1 MDHASDSLQS
11 ESVYSS
17 RAEESNSNTDA
28 EYSDNNTLVNTNG
41 YASRTRRTYEEEEDN
56 DQENEEEEDD
66 DEEEITP
73 AELIEKL
80 QQCWLNE
87 KLSPEL
93 LEHKTPVVEC
103 IIEQIKHMESNI
115 KSAKKGDFRI
125 AIHKLEVTNSSLT
138 LLKLEFFIQ

>member
-1 MDHASDSLQS
+1 MEHASDSLQS
-11 ESVYSS
+11 DSVYSS

-28 EYSDNNTLVNTNG
+28 EYSDNNTLVNTANG
-41 YASRTRRTYEEEEDN
+41 HASRTRRTYDEEDELEN
-56 DQENEEEEDD
+56 NEEDE

-125 AIHKLEVTNSSLT
+125 AIHKLEVKTYS
-138 LLKLEFFIQ
+138 

>member
-1 MDHASDSLQS
+1 MEHASDSLQS
-11 ESVYSS
+11 DSVYSS

-56 DQENEEEEDD
+56 DQEDEEEDD

-125 AIHKLEVTNSSLT
+125 AIHKLEVTYLLLI
-138 LLKLEFFIQ
+138 LLKVKNFL

>member
-11 ESVYSS
+11 DSVYSS

-28 EYSDNNTLVNTNG
+28 EYSDNNTLVSTNG
-41 YASRTRRTYEEEEDN
+41 YASRTRRTYEEEDN

-93 LEHKTPVVEC
+93 L
-103 IIEQIKHMESNI
+103 
-115 KSAKKGDFRI
+115 
-125 AIHKLEVTNSSLT
+125 
-138 LLKLEFFIQ
+138 

>member
-1 MDHASDSLQS
+1 MEHPSDSLQS
-11 ESVYSS
+11 DSIYSS

-28 EYSDNNTLVNTNG
+28 EYSDNNTLVNATNG
-41 YASRTRRTYEEEEDN
+41 YASRTRHTYEEEVDDEHG
-56 DQENEEEEDD
+56 EDD

-125 AIHKLEVTNSSLT
+125 AIHKLEVNNF
-138 LLKLEFFIQ
+138 LLKTFFKKRLKWK

>member
-1 MDHASDSLQS
+1 MEHASDSLQS
-11 ESVYSS
+11 DSVYSS

-56 DQENEEEEDD
+56 DQEDEEEDD

-125 AIHKLEVTNSSLT
+125 AIHKLEVTYLLLI
-138 LLKLEFFIQ
+138 LLKVKKFL

>member
-1 MDHASDSLQS
+1 MEHASDSLQS
-11 ESVYSS
+11 DSIYSS

-28 EYSDNNTLVNTNG
+28 EYSDNNTLVSAT
-41 YASRTRRTYEEEEDN
+41 SRTRRTYQEEVEDE
-56 DQENEEEEDD
+56 QEEDD

-125 AIHKLEVTNSSLT
+125 AIHKLEVTN
-138 LLKLEFFIQ
+138 